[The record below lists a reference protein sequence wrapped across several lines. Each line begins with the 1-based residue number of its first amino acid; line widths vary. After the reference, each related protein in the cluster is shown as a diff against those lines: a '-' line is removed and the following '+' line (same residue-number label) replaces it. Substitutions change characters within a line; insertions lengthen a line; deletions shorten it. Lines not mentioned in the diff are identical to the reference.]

1 MATARV
7 AMQDHRAYMDEH
19 LHQGG
24 GFMSRVVVTG
34 LGLITSLGNDLASS
48 WEALCQGKSGV
59 AEIEGYDLE
68 QYRVHF
74 GGQVKTFDPALYMD
88 RKEVRRTDPYEQ
100 LAIATTKQ
108 ALAQSGLQITGE
120 NAGDIGVYIGSGI
133 GGLVTLHEQFRVL
146 FERGPD
152 RISPFFINMM
162 IVDGAPGAVSIMTGA
177 KGPNWAAVSA
187 CATSGN
193 TVGEAWETIRR
204 GDARAMIAGGS
215 EKAITPIAMAA
226 FDNMHA
232 LSRRND
238 DPQGASRPFDATRD
252 GFVMGEGSA
261 MLILEDLDFA
271 RARGATALAEL
282 IGYGSTGD
290 AHHITEPAPGGEGLV
305 RAMRR
310 ALQKAGLR
318 PDQVDYINAH
328 GTSTPFNDRTETQA
342 IKTCF
347 GEHAYRLAISST
359 KSMTGHTLGA
369 AGAVEAVISIMAIQS
384 GIIPPTI
391 NLRTPDPECDLD
403 YVPNEARRATVNIA
417 MSNSMGFGGHNTC
430 LIFKRYEG

>member
-1 MATARV
+1 
-7 AMQDHRAYMDEH
+7 
-19 LHQGG
+19 
-24 GFMSRVVVTG
+24 MSRVVVTG
-34 LGLITSLGNDLASS
+34 LGLITSVGNDLASS

-59 AEIEGYDLE
+59 GEIDSYDSS
-68 QYRVHF
+68 QHRVHF
-74 GGQVKTFDPALYMD
+74 GGQVRNFDPSAYMD
-88 RKEVRRTDPYEQ
+88 RKEVRRNDPYEQ
-100 LAIATTKQ
+100 FSIATSRQ
-108 ALAQSGLQITGE
+108 ALDQSGLKITDE
-120 NAGDIGVYIGSGI
+120 NADDIGVYIGSGI
-133 GGLVTLHEQFRVL
+133 GGLVTLHEQFKVL
-146 FERGPD
+146 HEKGPD

-162 IVDGAPGAVSIMTGA
+162 IVDGAPGVVSILIGA

-193 TVGEAWETIRR
+193 TIGEAWETIRR
-204 GDARAMIAGGS
+204 GDAKAMIAGGA

-252 GFVMGEGSA
+252 GFVMGEGAA
-261 MLILEDLDFA
+261 MLLLEDLEFA
-271 RARGATALAEL
+271 RARGAKILGEL
-282 IGYGSTGD
+282 VGYASTGD
-290 AHHITEPAPGGEGLV
+290 AYHVTEPAPGGSGLV

-328 GTSTPFNDRTETQA
+328 GTSTPYNDSTETQA

-347 GEHAYRLAISST
+347 GEHASRLAISST

-369 AGAVEAVISIMAIQS
+369 AGAVEAAISIMTILT
-384 GIIPPTI
+384 GVIPPTI
-391 NLRTPDPECDLD
+391 NLHHPDPDCDLD
-403 YVPNEARRATVNIA
+403 YVPNEARQATVNVA

-430 LIFKRYEG
+430 LVFKRYEE

>member
-1 MATARV
+1 M
-7 AMQDHRAYMDEH
+7 
-19 LHQGG
+19 GG
-24 GFMSRVVVTG
+24 DSMSRVVVTG
-34 LGLITSLGNDLASS
+34 LGLITSLGNDLATS
-48 WEALCQGKSGV
+48 WEALCRGKSGV
-59 AEIEGYDLE
+59 AEITGYDTSRH
-68 QYRVHF
+68 RVHF
-74 GGQVKTFDPALYMD
+74 GAEIKDFNPTLYMD
-88 RKEVRRTDPYEQ
+88 RKEVRRNDPYEQ

-108 ALAQSGLQITGE
+108 ALAQSGLQITSD
-120 NAGDIGVYIGSGI
+120 NADDIGVYIGSGI
-133 GGLVTLHEQFRVL
+133 GGLVTMHDQFKVLHEK
-146 FERGPD
+146 GPD

-162 IVDGAPGAVSIMTGA
+162 IIDGAPGIVSILTGA

-215 EKAITPIAMAA
+215 EMGVTPISMAA

-252 GFVMGEGSA
+252 GFVMGEGA
-261 MLILEDLDFA
+261 GMLILEDLDFA
-271 RARGATALAEL
+271 RARGATILAEL
-282 IGYGSTGD
+282 VGYASTGD
-290 AHHITEPAPGGEGLV
+290 AHHVTEPAPGGTGLV

-310 ALQKAGLR
+310 ALQKADLR
-318 PDQVDYINAH
+318 PDQVDYLNAH
-328 GTSTPFNDRTETQA
+328 GTSTQFNDRTETQA

-347 GEHAYRLAISST
+347 GDHAYHLAISST

-369 AGAVEAVISIMAIQS
+369 AGAVEAVISVMAIQT
-384 GIIPPTI
+384 GILPPTI
-391 NLRTPDPECDLD
+391 NLHHPDPECDLD
-403 YVPNEARRATVNIA
+403 YVPNEARQATVNLA